1 MNGSRISRRESKR
14 DLRKDPK
21 RDGEEAT
28 DRPYRLFSASEV
40 AIEMDVPPRFITEIR
55 KVGAPFLFG
64 QSHPAWVFDW
74 VKEHANDK
82 APPAQPLS
90 NSKSSVSPY

>member
-1 MNGSRISRRESKR
+1 
-14 DLRKDPK
+14 
-21 RDGEEAT
+21 
-28 DRPYRLFSASEV
+28 
-40 AIEMDVPPRFITEIR
+40 MDVPPRFITEIR

-82 APPAQPLS
+82 AFQVPLEGK
-90 NSKSSVSPY
+90 NRKR